1 MKKYVIAAALIF
13 GFATPVLAA
22 DYYVALRLGGGGGCM
37 IMTTMPNPN
46 KYKMMGTYSSRSLAK
61 KAMAGMRKCQ

>member
-1 MKKYVIAAALIF
+1 
-13 GFATPVLAA
+13 
-22 DYYVALRLGGGGGCM
+22 M

-46 KYKMMGTYSSRSLAK
+46 KYKMMGAYSSRSLAK